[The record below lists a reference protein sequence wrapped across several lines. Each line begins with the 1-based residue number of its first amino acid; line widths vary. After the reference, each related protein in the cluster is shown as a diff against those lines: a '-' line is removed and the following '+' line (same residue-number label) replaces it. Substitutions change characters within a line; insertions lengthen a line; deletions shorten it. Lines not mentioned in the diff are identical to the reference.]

1 MKVVLKVTVLDRI
14 LKEIGTARA
23 AGREI
28 AHIIVSEAEH
38 RELRADRRSM
48 ANHTSFVFSRAAPD
62 ATVEFET
69 IELPV
74 RKGRAGMRPYIRAI
88 SNEFFN
94 GYKLYV
100 VPEDYAPVD
109 SKDEPL

>member
-14 LKEIGTARA
+14 LKEISHARA
-23 AGREI
+23 TGHEV

-38 RELRADRRSM
+38 RELRADRRSGTYLLTGF
-48 ANHTSFVFSRAAPD
+48 AAYAAPHN
-62 ATVEFET
+62 AGAFET
-69 IELPV
+69 IELSV
-74 RKGRAGMRPYIRAI
+74 HKGKIGMRPFIRAV